1 MNSQDIE
8 ICKRKILQHVPDDG
22 STIGNKMLMSLLVL
36 EGISEEQYWSARDEL
51 LKAGVLKTG
60 RGMGGSVHL
69 IKSIGTVPP
78 VEVQKD
84 PTPPQKP
91 STDELERKQGLKK
104 LLLKLIPDD
113 GGSVGNMHLL
123 RQIKKHGYSEEDY
136 WAIRNALI
144 EEGKIAKGRGQGGS
158 VSNVVEAKVQP
169 APAKAVKL
177 YTPEK
182 RLYEPCREVIT
193 NYWVKDNNLDPHKT
207 LVEITAHQG
216 HKHGK
221 WTRPDITVVTVR
233 SYPFVPSKILE
244 VISFEIKPANDTDV
258 KGVFETASHARYAH
272 KSYLAIHMP
281 RYVKLSDTAQL
292 RLQEECERFGLGLI
306 FFEKPKD
313 WTTYDIIVE
322 PKRQNPAPED
332 TNSFISQQMS
342 KRSQDEILE
351 HLK

>member
-22 STIGNKMLMSLLVL
+22 STIGNKMLMSLLAQ

-51 LKAGVLKTG
+51 LKAGILKTG

-69 IKSIGTVPP
+69 IKPIGTVPP
-78 VEVQKD
+78 VEVKKV
-84 PTPPQKP
+84 PTLPKKP
-91 STDELERKQGLKK
+91 STDELKRKQELKK

-113 GGSVGNMHLL
+113 GGSVGNMYLL
-123 RQIKKHGYSEEDY
+123 KQVKKQGFSEEDY
-136 WAIRNALI
+136 WEIRNALI
-144 EEGKIAKGRGQGGS
+144 EEGRIAKGRGYGGS
-158 VSNVVEAKVQP
+158 VSRVVEIKVST
-169 APAKAVKL
+169 AATVKK
-177 YTPEK
+177 YRKEK
-182 RLYEPCREVIT
+182 DLYEPCREVIT

-207 LVEITAHQG
+207 LVEITAYQG

-244 VISFEIKPANDTDV
+244 VISFEIKPANNTDV

-272 KSYLAIHMP
+272 KSYLAIYMP
-281 RYVKLSDTAQL
+281 RYVKLSDTVQL

-306 FFEKPKD
+306 FFGKPKD
-313 WTTYDIIVE
+313 WATYDIIVE

-332 TNSFISQQMS
+332 TNSFISQQIS
-342 KRSQDEILE
+342 RKGQQEILT
-351 HLK
+351 LL